1 MDRVTKAVIVAA
13 GLSSRLYPLTLG
25 KPKCI
30 LEIGRETILGRS
42 VRILRENDIK
52 DILVI
57 IGYRKEM
64 IQQVLGT
71 HADYRFNP
79 FFSTTNNMASL
90 WFAKEWVKE
99 SPFIYMH
106 GDIVFAPELLGLM
119 LQENREDAALLVEY
133 GPVDKEAMKVRLD
146 GGHFIE
152 SSKDIPPREAIG
164 EWVGMAIFNQP
175 HKLFNH
181 IETLLEQGQLQAYDT
196 QAFTQMAREGS
207 SFEILAT
214 GGYPWVEIDTEPD
227 LERARSL
234 FG

>member
-1 MDRVTKAVIVAA
+1 MDKVTKAVIVAA

-42 VRILRENDIK
+42 VRVLHENGIK

-57 IGYRKEM
+57 VGYKKEM
-64 IQQVLGT
+64 IQQVLGAN
-71 HADYRFNP
+71 ADYRFNP
-79 FFSTTNNMASL
+79 FFSATNNMASL
-90 WFAKEWVKE
+90 WFAKEWVQD

-133 GPVDKEAMKVRLD
+133 GPVDEEAMKVRLNED
-146 GGHFIE
+146 HFIE
-152 SSKDIPPREAIG
+152 SSKDISPPEAIG
-164 EWVGMAIFNQP
+164 EWVGIATFNQP
-175 HKLFNH
+175 HKIFNH
-181 IETLLEQGQLQAYDT
+181 IEILLEQGQLQAYDT
-196 QAFTQMAREGS
+196 QAFTQMAREGD
-207 SFEILAT
+207 SFKIIAT

-227 LERARSL
+227 LEKARRL